1 MKNFELARP
10 ATLNE
15 AVMLLAEGE
24 GAVAG
29 GTGPAALL
37 AGGQDLLT
45 ELKEHLA
52 EPDTVI
58 DLARVPG
65 LDAIESDG
73 DGGLTIG
80 ALVRLHQ
87 LEEHAGILE
96 RLPLLAEAATSIA
109 SPQIRSLGT
118 VGGNLNQRPRCW
130 YYRNESARC
139 LKKGGVACLAAVGR
153 NKYNAILGG
162 GPSYIVHPS
171 DLAPAL
177 IALDAEVTLVG
188 PEGQRRLPLERYY
201 LLPREGGIQTET
213 VRRPGEVL
221 TQVHVP
227 APAAGTRGTYLK
239 FKERE
244 SYDWALAS
252 VAAVVT
258 LEGGEVSRAR
268 LVLGGVAPKPWRV
281 ESAERLL
288 EGRRLDDDGAVA
300 AVRDAALFGAQPLSE
315 NGYKVPL
322 TKGLITRALASLI

>member
-10 ATLNE
+10 QTLNA
-15 AVMLLAEGE
+15 AVMALAEGE
-24 GAVAG
+24 GSITG
-29 GTGPAALL
+29 GVGPAALL

-45 ELKEHLA
+45 EMKEHLA

-65 LDAIESDG
+65 LDSIERDLYG
-73 DGGLTIG
+73 DLEIG
-80 ALVRLHQ
+80 AMVRLHQ
-87 LEEHAGILE
+87 LEEHAEIVETMPIL
-96 RLPLLAEAATSIA
+96 AQAATSIA
-109 SPQIRSLGT
+109 SPQIRSVGT

-130 YYRNESARC
+130 YYRNEAAVC

-177 IALDAEVTLVG
+177 IALDAEITLVG
-188 PEGQRRLPLERYY
+188 PEGERRIALADYY

-213 VRRPGEVL
+213 VRKPGEVL
-221 TQVHVP
+221 TKVHVP
-227 APAAGTRGTYLK
+227 APVAGTRSTYLK

-244 SYDWALAS
+244 SYDWALSS
-252 VAAVVT
+252 VALALRMEGARVT
-258 LEGGEVSRAR
+258 QAR
-268 LVLGGVAPKPWRV
+268 IVLGGVAPKPWRV
-281 ESAERLL
+281 QTAERLL
-288 EGRRLDDDGAVA
+288 EENEIDPRTIEQ
-300 AVRDAALFGAQPLSE
+300 VREAALFGAQPLAE

-322 TKGLITRALASLI
+322 TKGLITRALESLV

>member
-10 ATLNE
+10 TTLNQ
-15 AVMLLAEGE
+15 AVMALAEGE
-24 GAVAG
+24 GAIG
-29 GTGPAALL
+29 GGKGPAALL

-58 DLARVPG
+58 DLGRVPG
-65 LDAIESDG
+65 LDAIERDG
-73 DGGLTIG
+73 AGNLTIG
-80 ALVRLHQ
+80 AMVRLHQ
-87 LEEHAGILE
+87 LEEHGAIRE
-96 RLPLLAEAATSIA
+96 QMPVLAQAATSIA
-109 SPQIRSLGT
+109 SPQIRSVGT

-130 YYRNESARC
+130 YYRNEASVC
-139 LKKGGVACLAAVGR
+139 LKKGGLACLAAVGR

-188 PEGQRRLPLERYY
+188 PEGERRMPLADFY
-201 LLPREGGIQTET
+201 LLPREGGISTET

-221 TQVHVP
+221 TKVHVP
-227 APAAGTRGTYLK
+227 APAAGTRSTYLK

-244 SYDWALAS
+244 SYDWALSS
-252 VAAVVT
+252 VALVLGMDGARVN
-258 LEGGEVSRAR
+258 RAR
-268 LVLGGVAPKPWRV
+268 IVLGGVAPKPWRV

-288 EGRRLDDDGAVA
+288 EDNEIDPRTVA
-300 AVRDAALFGAQPLSE
+300 QVREAALFGAQPLAE

-322 TKGLITRALASLI
+322 TKGLITRALESLA